1 MEVNEPQENYKTG
14 FIAIY
19 RSLKKHWIWKDPIKF
34 QWWIDILLTVNYY
47 DKTVNIGYELLECK
61 RGQSIQSLSN
71 WADQW
76 NVSKDTARNYLNLLQ
91 KDGMIILEN
100 MVKTT
105 RITVCNYD
113 SYQINLH
120 VEQTISKRKA
130 NDKQTQPDPNNKEN
144 KENKVNKRNKKD
156 FIPPILDEVKTYFQ
170 ENGYKEETADKFFKS
185 YSVNDWKDSNDKPIK
200 NWKQKAI
207 NVWFKDENKIP
218 SQQTNKKKFTVKYRL
233 GESKTYEV
241 ETLQQAKELYQQNTG
256 VLNIDEIY
264 QV

>member
-1 MEVNEPQENYKTG
+1 MEVNEPIENYKTG

-34 QWWIDILLTVNYY
+34 QWWIDILLTVNYC
-47 DKTVNIGYELLECK
+47 DKTVNIGYELFDCK

-76 NVSKDTARNYLNLLQ
+76 KVSKDTARNYLNLLQ

-100 MVKTT
+100 LVKTT

-120 VEQTISKRKA
+120 VEQTTSERQA
-130 NDKQTQPDPNNKEN
+130 NDEQTQSDPNNKDN
-144 KENKVNKRNKKD
+144 KANKGNKRKKKE
-156 FIPPILDEVKTYFQ
+156 FVPPILEDVKKYFL
-170 ENGYKEETADKFFKS
+170 ENGYSEQSAEKMFKS
-185 YSVNDWKDSNDKPIK
+185 YSIADWIDSKGNPVK

-207 NVWFKDENKIP
+207 NVWFKEENKI
-218 SQQTNKKKFTVKYRL
+218 QNKKIDNVTVTTKPIT
-233 GESKTYEV
+233 KTNPFE
-241 ETLQQAKELYQQNTG
+241 
-256 VLNIDEIY
+256 
-264 QV
+264 